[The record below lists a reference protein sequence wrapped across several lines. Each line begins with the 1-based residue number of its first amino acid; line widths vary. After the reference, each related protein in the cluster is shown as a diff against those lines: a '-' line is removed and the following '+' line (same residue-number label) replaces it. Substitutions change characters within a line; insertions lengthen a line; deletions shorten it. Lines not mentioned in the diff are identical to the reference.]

1 MPWFLLGLAA
11 LLVALPGCAVAAT
24 EAAVGQQVE
33 SETPSAPRTSTVP
46 KRQVGTADEALA
58 FRAGEIV
65 RALRG
70 QDWETVA
77 RAVHPDKGVRFSPYT
92 YVRAGPGAPDDRDRV
107 FSADE
112 LRGLAADS
120 AVYHWGTFD
129 GTGEPIEMTFA
140 EYADRFIYDADFYLS
155 SEVGYNETIGRG
167 NTINNV
173 VEVYPQAVTV
183 EFYVEGSDPEL
194 GGLDWRSLRLVF
206 ERVGDTW
213 YLVGV
218 VHDEWTI

>member
-1 MPWFLLGLAA
+1 
-11 LLVALPGCAVAAT
+11 V
-24 EAAVGQQVE
+24 EQQVE
-33 SETPSAPRTSTVP
+33 PGAPAASPTPTAPA
-46 KRQVGTADEALA
+46 RQVDTADESLA
-58 FRAGEIV
+58 AHADEIV
-65 RALRG
+65 RALRER
-70 QDWETVA
+70 DWETVA

-92 YVRAGPGAPDDRDRV
+92 YVRAGPGASEDQDRV

-112 LRGLAADS
+112 LRGLAAD
-120 AVYHWGTFD
+120 ATVYHWGTFD

-140 EYADRFIYDADFYLS
+140 EYAERFIYDADFHLPS
-155 SEVGYNETIGRG
+155 AVGHNETIGRG

-173 VEVYPQAVTV
+173 AEVYPQAVTV
-183 EFYVEGSDPEL
+183 EYHVEGSDPAL

-206 ERVGDTW
+206 EPAGDTW